1 MAIETYLHMNT
12 LYIHILWVAIF
23 SNYHGSYV
31 PALAIKN
38 QHSLFETGSKNMLL
52 KNVGMYIVLTW
63 NM

>member
-1 MAIETYLHMNT
+1 MNT
-12 LYIHILWVAIF
+12 FIYSELQYLVIIMVPMYI
-23 SNYHGSYV
+23 V